1 MSKNSKT
8 THLHRNIWALSVV
21 SLLTDVSSEMI
32 FNLLP
37 LFLYNIL
44 GTRTSV
50 IGLIEGV
57 AETTASFVKILS
69 GAWSDRLGKRKWLAV
84 AGYGLSAI
92 AKPFMYFAATWGSVL
107 GIRFTDRVGKG
118 IRTAP
123 RDALLAGSASPKT
136 RGFAFGL
143 HRAGDTAGAFIG
155 LGIAAWVIWRTQA
168 GQAALERSTFQEIVL
183 LSILPATL
191 AVLVLI
197 LFVHDVESPAGPSHT
212 TVRTHWKQID
222 RRFFIFVAIMII
234 FTLGNSSDAFIILL
248 ASERG
253 LSALQITGMLLTY
266 TAIYSILSTP
276 AGAISDRI
284 GRPIVLLSGW
294 LLYALVYLG
303 LAFSQTGWQVW
314 ALFGV
319 YGIYYAIT
327 EGTAK
332 ALVAD
337 FVPQHQRGVAYGLFN
352 AAIGFS
358 ALPASL
364 LAGALWQGV
373 GKWPG
378 FGPSAPFITG
388 ACLAMLA
395 VGLYYFLVFR
405 RISAGE
411 RLKT

>member
-1 MSKNSKT
+1 MPEKNT
-8 THLHRNIWALSVV
+8 RLHRNIWALSVV

-123 RDALLAGSASPKT
+123 RDALLAGSASPET

-197 LFVHDVESPAGPSHT
+197 LFVRDVESPAGSSNT
-212 TVRTHWKQID
+212 SSKTNWKQID
-222 RRFFIFVAIMII
+222 RRFFVFVAIMVI
-234 FTLGNSSDAFIILL
+234 FTLGNSSDAFIVLL

-253 LSALQITGMLLTY
+253 LSALQITAMLLTF
-266 TAIYSILSTP
+266 TAIYTILSTP
-276 AGAISDRI
+276 AGAISDKI
-284 GRPIVLLSGW
+284 GRPTVLLSGW
-294 LLYALVYLG
+294 LVYALVYLG

-337 FVPQHQRGVAYGLFN
+337 FVPQNQRGVAYGLFN

-373 GKWPG
+373 GQWPG
-378 FGPSAPFITG
+378 FGPSAPFIAG
-388 ACLAMLA
+388 ACLAVLA

-405 RISAGE
+405 RIRADE
-411 RLKT
+411 ELKT